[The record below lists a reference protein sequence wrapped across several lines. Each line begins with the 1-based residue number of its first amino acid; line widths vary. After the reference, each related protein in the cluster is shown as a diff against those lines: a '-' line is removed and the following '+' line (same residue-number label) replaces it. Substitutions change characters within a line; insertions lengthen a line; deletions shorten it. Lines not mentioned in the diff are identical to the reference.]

1 MSSPDPAFLLL
12 VTLLGVTLVVAL
24 ITWLKT
30 PAFIALTAG
39 AFAVGLGARM
49 PLAEIPRAF
58 QQGVGDTLGFIAM
71 VVGLG
76 TVIGKLLAESGGAVV
91 VSRALVN
98 ALGERRTDWALLLS
112 GFIIGLPV
120 FFQVG
125 LVLLAPVLFT
135 AVRQTGRPLVALGIP
150 LVAGLSAA
158 HGLVPP
164 HPGPLAAIERL
175 GADTGRTLFYSIVV
189 ALPVAM
195 VSGPLFGRAISRHVA
210 VSPGAVAEQLTGDH
224 QALRTPSLATTLL
237 TILFPALLMML
248 AALVQAFAAPG
259 AVRDGIVLAGSPLV
273 AMFAA
278 AVLALFTF
286 GSACGFGRARLL
298 RFAEESLPPVAG
310 VMLVVGAGGGFGRV
324 LDAAGV
330 DTAIAQSM
338 DGVPLSPMVLG
349 WLVAALLRLSVG
361 SATVAVVTAAS
372 IMAPIVAALPGVNR
386 ELMVVAIGA
395 GSLIASHVND
405 GGFWLVKEYFNM
417 TVPQTVATWTVL
429 ETIVSVAGLAGVLL
443 LGAVVQ

>member
-1 MSSPDPAFLLL
+1 MPSPEPGYLLL

-30 PAFIALTAG
+30 PAFLALAAG

-76 TVIGKLLAESGGAVV
+76 TVIGKLLAESGGAIV

-98 ALGERRTDWALLLS
+98 ALGERRTDWALMLS

-175 GADTGRTLFYSIVV
+175 GADTGRTLFYSILIG
-189 ALPVAM
+189 LPVAM
-195 VSGPLFGRAISRHVA
+195 LSGPLFGRVISRRIT

-224 QALRTPSLATTLL
+224 QALRTPSFPITLL
-237 TILFPALLMML
+237 TILFPAVLMLL
-248 AALVQAFAAPG
+248 AALVQALAAPG
-259 AVRDGIVLAGSPLV
+259 PVRDGIALAGSPLV

-278 AVLALFTF
+278 TVLALYTF
-286 GSACGFGRARLL
+286 GSACGFDRGRLL

-310 VMLVVGAGGGFGRV
+310 VLLVVGAGGGFGRV

-338 DGVPLSPMVLG
+338 SGVALSPMILG
-349 WLVAALLRLSVG
+349 WVIAALLRLSVG

-372 IMAPIVAALPGVNR
+372 IMAPIIAALPGVNR

-429 ETIVSVAGLAGVLL
+429 ETIVSVVGLAGVLV
-443 LGAVVQ
+443 LGALVQ

>member
-1 MSSPDPAFLLL
+1 VPSPDPAYLLL
-12 VTLLGVTLVVAL
+12 VTLLGVTLVVVL
-24 ITWLKT
+24 ITALKT

-39 AFAVGLGARM
+39 AVAVGLGARM
-49 PLAEIPRAF
+49 PLGEIPRAF

-76 TVIGKLLAESGGAVV
+76 TVIGKLLAESGGAIV

-98 ALGERRTDWALLLS
+98 ALGERRTDWALMFS

-135 AVRQTGRPLVALGIP
+135 AVRQTGRPLVSLGIP

-175 GADTGRTLFYSIVV
+175 GADTGRTLFYSIIIG
-189 ALPVAM
+189 LPVAM
-195 VSGPLFGRAISRHVA
+195 LSGPLFARAISRRVVA
-210 VSPGAVAEQLTGDH
+210 QPGAVAEQLTGDH
-224 QALRTPSLATTLL
+224 QALRTPSLTVTLV
-237 TILFPALLMML
+237 TILCPALLMLL

-259 AVRDGIVLAGSPLV
+259 AVRDWVVFAGNPLV

-278 AVLALFTF
+278 TVLSLYTF
-286 GSACGFGRARLL
+286 GAACGFNRARLL
-298 RFAEESLPPVAG
+298 RFAEEALPPVAG
-310 VMLVVGAGGGFGRV
+310 VLLVVGAGGGFGRV

-330 DTAIAQSM
+330 DTAIAASM
-338 DGVPLSPMVLG
+338 QGVPLSPMVLG
-349 WLVAALLRLSVG
+349 WVIAALLRLSVG

-386 ELMVVAIGA
+386 DLMVVAIGA

-417 TVPQTVATWTVL
+417 SVPQTVATWTVL
-429 ETIVSVAGLAGVLL
+429 ETIVSVVGLAGVLV
-443 LGAVVQ
+443 LGWLVQ